1 MSQALDKI
9 MAKTAVFD
17 AMIKNMV
24 VKCRF
29 VRRNGHA
36 KNYVEYPSKLSL
48 AGRKRY
54 NFYIKKAIAA
64 GYNVSGVFEVNED
77 DDDIQILA
85 IGLSHNDLMAE
96 FVNMNEKRQ

>member
-1 MSQALDKI
+1 MSEALDKI

-29 VRRNGHA
+29 ARQKGHA
-36 KNYVEYPSKLSL
+36 KNYLEYPSKLSP

-85 IGLSHNDLMAE
+85 TGLSHNDLMVE
-96 FVNMNEKRQ
+96 FINMNEKR